1 MAPASEGP
9 SPLGDVGQR
18 LRDLEEQLRQVT
30 ESGSSLTQAR
40 NSANDGV
47 PPQNLPS
54 DLSPCHRLE
63 NSSAGVGPVGAVVG
77 SRRQEGSSGLG
88 QLLHHH
94 LRYASPHVRD
104 LGHRPGGDMTSA
116 PSPIDLFATGT
127 PVGGRPLLPRPVRKV
142 PLPSAQEVDRL
153 VVAFFANRWPNY
165 PIFYRSAFLRDI
177 VQPLRL
183 DGTID
188 NDTTHFFLYMV
199 IAIATLDMSLASSDV
214 NTPTAFDYYLTAT
227 TFHLEGALAVDGIST
242 IQSLLLMAMF
252 AMSDPRGVSL
262 WHLTGMI
269 SRMCIDFGLHRLSG
283 NDGVLDSEVELQR
296 RVFWC
301 AFALE
306 RSVAVAL
313 GRYVPAPLPTQ
324 LLG

>member
-1 MAPASEGP
+1 
-9 SPLGDVGQR
+9 
-18 LRDLEEQLRQVT
+18 
-30 ESGSSLTQAR
+30 
-40 NSANDGV
+40 
-47 PPQNLPS
+47 
-54 DLSPCHRLE
+54 
-63 NSSAGVGPVGAVVG
+63 
-77 SRRQEGSSGLG
+77 
-88 QLLHHH
+88 
-94 LRYASPHVRD
+94 
-104 LGHRPGGDMTSA
+104 
-116 PSPIDLFATGT
+116 
-127 PVGGRPLLPRPVRKV
+127 VRKV
-142 PLPSAQEVDRL
+142 PIPPVQEVDRL

-177 VQPLRL
+177 VRPLRL

-199 IAIATLDMSLASSDV
+199 MAIATLDMSVSSSDT

-227 TFHLEGALAVDGIST
+227 TFHLEGALAADGISS

-283 NDGVLDSEVELQR
+283 NDGVLELEVELQR

-313 GRYVPAPLPTQ
+313 GRYVPLLMSPNPLADLTDGLHWQWRISLP
-324 LLG
+324 LSLPR